1 MLKNKDSTIK
11 KLSEGIHVNGQN
23 IEDKTNKARLE
34 NEIACLNKKLF
45 EKDNDLIKSN
55 YELDELKR
63 KIEDS
68 EEKIKILE
76 AKKKKKRVKVTSE
89 DGEEVDMSVFDID
102 EDELD
107 FEDGDDSDY
116 HPTPA
121 KRRRNREN
129 KSQVNSSVIINNL
142 NDESMVFNCD
152 ESHLAG

>member
-1 MLKNKDSTIK
+1 MHMLKNKDSTIK

-68 EEKIKILE
+68 EEKIKMLE

-89 DGEEVDMSVFDID
+89 EVEEVDMAVFDVD

-107 FEDGDDSDY
+107 FEDG
-116 HPTPA
+116 
-121 KRRRNREN
+121 
-129 KSQVNSSVIINNL
+129 SSIVINNKPFVS
-142 NDESMVFNCD
+142 DELIVMIDDCN
-152 ESHLAG
+152 ESHLAGQVFC